1 MRIEII
7 KHLRQL
13 TVLDDSGSA
22 VFCCRTALGFC
33 PEGNKERAGDGRT
46 PEGEYY
52 ICLRRENGK
61 FGPSLGLSY
70 PSSADAL
77 RLRAE
82 EDLLEYI
89 RQCEREQK
97 RPPWGT
103 ALGGEI
109 CIHGGGSG
117 RDWTAGCI
125 ALEAEDIAQVY
136 ALCREGD
143 PVRIL
148 P

>member
-1 MRIEII
+1 M
-7 KHLRQL
+7 
-13 TVLDDSGSA
+13 
-22 VFCCRTALGFC
+22 
-33 PEGNKERAGDGRT
+33 
-46 PEGEYY
+46 
-52 ICLRRENGK
+52 
-61 FGPSLGLSY
+61 
-70 PSSADAL
+70 

-82 EDLLEYI
+82 EQLVEYI

-117 RDWTAGCI
+117 SDWTAGCI
-125 ALEAEDIAQVY
+125 ALNAEDIAQVF
-136 ALCREGD
+136 ALCHHGNR
-143 PVRIL
+143 VTIL